1 MISAQ
6 WIYLGM
12 ALGLTQES
20 LMDIRAMKPADS
32 QYFLSMMFMQWLQH
46 TVGYCTVCH
55 VCDRFVSGLPSGNSK
70 SALSWRGVHV
80 TSVIGTRLTM

>member
-20 LMDIRAMKPADS
+20 LMDIRAMKPANSDH
-32 QYFLSMMFMQWLQH
+32 FLSRMFMQWLQH
-46 TVGYCTVCH
+46 TVGYYTIDTYALQEH
-55 VCDRFVSGLPSGNSK
+55 ALFAMFVIILCLVYHQEI
-70 SALSWRGVHV
+70 ARVH
-80 TSVIGTRLTM
+80 